1 MKIPASIRRLY
12 ADQRRI
18 NERLAKEVD
27 GMLRPLANRNNWHYE
42 SRVKAEISVALK
54 LESGRIKDPEA
65 IEDFFACT
73 LVVRNLSEI
82 EEAEKQLR
90 SMFAV
95 LERRPRRTDQT
106 HKDAN
111 AFPFDDVRL
120 YASWSD
126 DPALPPT
133 GLQGIKFEIQLK
145 TFLQHAWAIATHDLV
160 YKTDDVSWS
169 RQRIA
174 YQIKAMLEHA
184 EVSIQ
189 EADQLAGTATLS
201 KTNRD
206 TDEIK
211 GIIALLKELW
221 EPEFLPTD
229 LRRLAENVR
238 SAMRLADV
246 KLPKLKATIEAEKV
260 RQKGVLPTN
269 ISPYSIVVQ
278 ALLWGEQDK
287 MREAL
292 SDLKRREKILVTSEM
307 DLPEWLSLEVV
318 YPNVICVKSERS
330 GVV

>member
-12 ADQRRI
+12 AEQRRI
-18 NERLAKEVD
+18 NERLAREVD
-27 GMLRPLANRNNWHYE
+27 GTLRPLANRNNWHYE
-42 SRVKAEISVALK
+42 SRVKQELSVALK

-73 LVVRNLSEI
+73 LVVRNLGEI

-90 SMFAV
+90 SMFTV
-95 LERRPRRTDQT
+95 SERRPRRTDQT

-133 GLQGIKFEIQLK
+133 GLQGVKFEIQLK

-189 EADQLAGTATLS
+189 EADQLAGTSALS
-201 KTNRD
+201 KTHKD
-206 TDEIK
+206 TDEVR
-211 GIIALLKELW
+211 GIIALMKEVW
-221 EPEFLPTD
+221 EPELLPTD

-246 KLPKLKATIEAEKV
+246 KLPKLKADIEAEKT

-269 ISPYSIVVQ
+269 ISPYSAIVQ
-278 ALLWGEQDK
+278 ALLWGEQAK
-287 MREAL
+287 MRETL
-292 SDLKRREKILVTSEM
+292 KDSKRREKILVTAEM
-307 DLPEWLSLEVV
+307 DLPEWLGPEADWVNVV
-318 YPNVICVKSERS
+318 RVKDAD
-330 GVV
+330 VTQV